1 MTCETFILNWTTRL
15 FILTFKTMMRRTF
28 CILWIG
34 TGLCARPTFFRT
46 LLGQDRELITW
57 NNQETPAFPE
67 KNSVMDSAYGIP
79 SPTPPKT
86 ALFSW
91 MYSKDIVSCQGWFRQ
106 MFPASYT
113 VSITWQ
119 FDGLM
124 LDVVMF
130 ALQVSPGLS
139 CQSLNSMTSMCC
151 TRCRNSR
158 PTVHNL
164 PYMFAFWVILVSLF
178 RHLDT

>member
-1 MTCETFILNWTTRL
+1 
-15 FILTFKTMMRRTF
+15 MRRTS

-67 KNSVMDSAYGIP
+67 MNSVIYG
-79 SPTPPKT
+79 
-86 ALFSW
+86 F
-91 MYSKDIVSCQGWFRQ
+91 GWFGIWNPHSDSTENRIFFLDVLQ
-106 MFPASYT
+106 RYCFHVRDDLGKCFLDCELYSVDYMTIWP
-113 VSITWQ
+113 
-119 FDGLM
+119 GM
-124 LDVVMF
+124 LDVLMF